1 MRKISIFLLLT
12 IFSFT
17 SFAQLDW
24 NTPFNKTAFN
34 DAQTLISKSSNV
46 KYSDG
51 LVGLG
56 GGLKM
61 GKTIVAIPV
70 VNPNPDPYNEEA
82 VIALPRT
89 GLADSITFTWS
100 GTESI
105 TFSVYQSV
113 DHNNWTGVWTGAG
126 SGSIVGGS
134 GTVKMPLAHNTR
146 YVKFAA
152 TGKAEATYKEIS
164 ISEMTALSINTDERT
179 FANAIVGDQ
188 PETKQVIVTWTS
200 IVASVSSTNPQFAVS
215 TETIGAKAQ
224 AGNEAA
230 ATNQQTAITI
240 SYLHA
245 KAGHH
250 TGDIVIAGEGREVR
264 VHVSGD
270 TEKAHPQVAPQVA
283 NLTYGQTL
291 AEAVITDELGKVP
304 GIFSFVDYADNT
316 ILDAGEYNLNLLFIP
331 EDTTSYYT
339 ANASVWLTVDKAQ
352 QTITWLNQDTALV
365 ENQPTALTAELS
377 SGLPL
382 TYAFTA
388 CAAYVN
394 EDQTQI
400 VGTEPTADGE
410 SVLVIA
416 FHLGNNNY
424 LPTTVAM
431 QAFTIAPAPEN
442 PTSLESL
449 SGSGNLYDEL
459 TPAEM
464 RDAQK
469 FYHDGQ
475 VIIYHN
481 SRIYDTTGRR
491 IK

>member
-1 MRKISIFLLLT
+1 MRKISILLLLA
-12 IFSFT
+12 IFSFS
-17 SFAQLDW
+17 SFAQLNW
-24 NTPFNKTAFN
+24 NTPFDKAAFN
-34 DAQTLISKSSNV
+34 DAQTLISKSTNV

-51 LVGLG
+51 LIGLG

-70 VNPNPDPYNEEA
+70 VNPNPDPYSEEA

-100 GTESI
+100 GSESI

-113 DHNNWTGVWTGAG
+113 DHNNWTGVWTGSG
-126 SGSIVGGS
+126 SGTLVGGS

-146 YVKFAA
+146 YIKLAA

-164 ISEMTALSINTDERT
+164 VSEMTALSINTDERS
-179 FANAIVGDQ
+179 FATAIVGDQ

-200 IVASVSSTNPQFAVS
+200 IIASVSSTNPQFAVS
-215 TETIGAKAQ
+215 LETIGAKAQ

-230 ATNQQTAITI
+230 ATNQQTALTI

-270 TEKAHPQVAPQVA
+270 TEKAHPQVAPVVA
-283 NLTYGQTL
+283 DLTYGQTL

-304 GIFSFVDYADNT
+304 GTFSFVDYDANA
-316 ILDAGEYNLNLLFIP
+316 ILNAGQYHLNLLFTP
-331 EDTTSYYT
+331 ADTTSYYT
-339 ANASVWLTVDKAQ
+339 ATASVSLTINKAQ

-365 ENQPTALTAELS
+365 ENQPMALTAELS

-388 CAAYVN
+388 CAAYIS

-400 VGTEPTADGE
+400 IGTEPTASGE

-416 FHLGNNNY
+416 FHLGNENY

-431 QAFTIAPAPEN
+431 QAFTIASAPEN
-442 PTSLESL
+442 PTSVETLA
-449 SGSGNLYDEL
+449 
-459 TPAEM
+459 PAEM
-464 RDAQK
+464 REAQK

-475 VIIYHN
+475 VVIYKDAH
-481 SRIYDTTGRR
+481 IYDTTGRLIR
-491 IK
+491 

>member
-1 MRKISIFLLLT
+1 MRKISILLLLA
-12 IFSFT
+12 IFSFS
-17 SFAQLDW
+17 SFAQLEW
-24 NTPFNKTAFN
+24 NKPFDKTAFN
-34 DAQTLISKSSNV
+34 DAQTLISKSTGV

-61 GKTIVAIPV
+61 GTTIVAIPV
-70 VNPNPDPYNEEA
+70 LNPNPDPYNEEA

-89 GLADSITFTWS
+89 GLADSIAFKWS
-100 GTESI
+100 GTESV

-126 SGSIVGGS
+126 SGTLIAGS

-146 YVKFAA
+146 YIKLAA

-164 ISEMTALSINTDERT
+164 VSEMTALSINTDERS
-179 FANAIVGDQ
+179 FATAIVGDQ

-200 IVASVSSTNPQFAVS
+200 IIASVSSTNPQFAVS
-215 TETIGAKAQ
+215 LETIGAKAQ

-230 ATNQQTAITI
+230 ATNQQTALTI

-270 TEKAHPQVAPQVA
+270 TEKAHPQVAPVVA
-283 NLTYGQTL
+283 DLTYGQTL
-291 AEAVITDELGKVP
+291 AEAVVTDELGKVP
-304 GIFSFVDYADNT
+304 GKFTFVDYAENT
-316 ILDAGEYNLNLLFIP
+316 ILDAGEYTLNMLFTP
-331 EDTTSYYT
+331 ADTTSYYT
-339 ANASVWLTVDKAQ
+339 ATAMVSLTINKAQ
-352 QTITWLNQDTALV
+352 QTISWVNQDTALV
-365 ENQPTALTAELS
+365 EGQPMALTAELS

-388 CAAYVN
+388 CAAYVS

-400 VGTEPTADGE
+400 IGTEPTEAGE

-442 PTSLESL
+442 PTSVETL
-449 SGSGNLYDEL
+449 S
-459 TPAEM
+459 PAEM
-464 RDAQK
+464 REAQK

-475 VIIYHN
+475 VIIYHH
-481 SRIYDTTGRR
+481 SHIYDTTGRR